1 MAAKG
6 YYVNDVDDR
15 IVVHGTTGE
24 ADFSQE
30 YVAFDLETTGLSS
43 QHDEEIIEIGAV
55 ILKEGREVD
64 RFQSFVDPGRLL
76 TQKIVDLTGI
86 TDEMLRGAPD
96 IGEILP
102 RFLAFCGDRPL
113 VAHNADFDVGFVS
126 AACRRLGDCLWA
138 HVPGYPD
145 SSPKICCRSWGSSSW
160 TLWPMP

>member
-1 MAAKG
+1 M
-6 YYVNDVDDR
+6 
-15 IVVHGTTGE
+15 VHGDRE
-24 ADFSQE
+24 ADFGQE

-43 QHDEEIIEIGAV
+43 QHDEIIEIGAV
-55 ILKEGREVD
+55 ILKAGREVD

-113 VAHNADFDVGFVS
+113 IAHNADFDVGFVS
-126 AACRRLGDCLWA
+126 AACRRLGIAYGPRTWI
-138 HVPGYPD
+138 P
-145 SSPKICCRSWGSSSW
+145 
-160 TLWPMP
+160 